1 MTRATSVSVVVVVLV
16 VVFVVVFVARRRE
29 NARDAQFHADE

>member
-1 MTRATSVSVVVVVLV
+1 MTRATSVTVVVVVLV
-16 VVFVVVFVARRRE
+16 VVFVARRKE